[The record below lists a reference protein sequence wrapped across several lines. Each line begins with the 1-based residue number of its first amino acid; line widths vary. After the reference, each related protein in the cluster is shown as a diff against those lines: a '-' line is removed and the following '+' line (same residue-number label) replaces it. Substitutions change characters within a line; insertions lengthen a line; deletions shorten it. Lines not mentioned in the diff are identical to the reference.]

1 MDKITVRQN
10 ETFQLPV
17 TIDDETAE
25 SVTLTV
31 WNSDGVIISEPAE
44 FVNGEATI
52 DAGIIT
58 SAIGLYQYSLDFVF
72 STGEIDTLPDVTN
85 CDGDCSFPE
94 FEICEGTPQGGS

>member
-17 TIDDETAE
+17 TIDDDTAVD
-25 SVTLTV
+25 VTLTV
-31 WNSDGVIISEPAE
+31 WNDEGVIISEPAD

-58 SAIGLYQYSLDFVF
+58 QPIGIYEYSLDITF

-85 CDGDCSFPE
+85 CAGDCSFPE
-94 FEICEGTPQGGS
+94 FEICEGTPEES